1 MMDINEAS
9 TSFAAMLRK
18 QNGALIDEIQRLL
31 RERPF
36 TLDQGVCREAV
47 DAIHF
52 EYDWESFA
60 PVAIPLN
67 TRCGYCGR
75 GLRLALPSP
84 LIPPQVD
91 AALTEAMDNEDDDF
105 GDELREIMTE
115 TYIAWFQAAWRDA
128 RDANRDVRGFLSVH
142 DTIWRTDLDTGE
154 EFREDA
160 GRVKFF

>member
-1 MMDINEAS
+1 MEINEANQ
-9 TSFAAMLRK
+9 SFAAGLRR
-18 QNGALIDEIQRLL
+18 QNEALIGEIQRLL

-36 TLDQGVCREAV
+36 TLDQGVSRETV

-67 TRCGYCGR
+67 TRSGYCGR
-75 GLRLALPSP
+75 GLRLALQYP
-84 LIPPQVD
+84 LIPPDVD

-115 TYIAWFQAAWRDA
+115 TYLAWFQTAWRDA
-128 RDANRDVRGFLSVH
+128 RDANREVRGFLSVH

-154 EFREDA
+154 AFREDA

>member
-1 MMDINEAS
+1 MEINEANQ
-9 TSFAAMLRK
+9 SFAAGLRR
-18 QNGALIDEIQRLL
+18 QNEALIGEIQRLL
-31 RERPF
+31 GERPF
-36 TLDQGVCREAV
+36 TLDQGVSRETV

-67 TRCGYCGR
+67 TRSGYCGR
-75 GLRLALPSP
+75 GLRLALQYP
-84 LIPPQVD
+84 LIPPDVD

-105 GDELREIMTE
+105 GDELREMMTE
-115 TYIAWFQAAWRDA
+115 TYLAWFQAAWREA
-128 RDANRDVRGFLSVH
+128 RDANREVRGFLSVH

-154 EFREDA
+154 AFREDA

>member
-1 MMDINEAS
+1 MDINQANA
-9 TSFAAMLRK
+9 SFAAMLRK
-18 QNGALIDEIQRLL
+18 QDKALISAIQRLL

-36 TLDQGVCREAV
+36 TLDPGVSPETV

-67 TRCGYCGR
+67 TRSGYCGR
-75 GLRLALPSP
+75 GLPLALPSP
-84 LIPPQVD
+84 FIPPDVD
-91 AALTEAMDNEDDDF
+91 AALTDAMDNEDDDF
-105 GDELREIMTE
+105 CDELREKMTE

-128 RDANRDVRGFLSVH
+128 RATNRDVRGFLSVH
-142 DTIWRTDLDTGE
+142 DTLWRTDLDTGE

>member
-1 MMDINEAS
+1 MEINEANQ
-9 TSFAAMLRK
+9 SFAAGLRR
-18 QNGALIDEIQRLL
+18 QNEALIGEIQRLL

-36 TLDQGVCREAV
+36 TLDQGVSRETV

-67 TRCGYCGR
+67 TRSGYCGR
-75 GLRLALPSP
+75 GRRLALQYP
-84 LIPPQVD
+84 LIPPDVD

-115 TYIAWFQAAWRDA
+115 TYLAWFQAAWRDA
-128 RDANRDVRGFLSVH
+128 RDANREVRGFLSVH
-142 DTIWRTDLDTGE
+142 DPIWRSDLDTGE
-154 EFREDA
+154 AFREDA

>member
-1 MMDINEAS
+1 MDINEAS

-18 QNGALIDEIQRLL
+18 QNEALIGEIQRLL

-36 TLDQGVCREAV
+36 TLDQGVSREIV

-52 EYDWESFA
+52 EYDWESFTT
-60 PVAIPLN
+60 VAIPLN
-67 TRCGYCGR
+67 TRSGYCGR
-75 GLRLALPSP
+75 GLRLALQYP
-84 LIPPQVD
+84 LIPPDVD

-115 TYIAWFQAAWRDA
+115 TYLAWFQSAWRDA
-128 RDANRDVRGFLSVH
+128 RDANREVRGFLSVH
-142 DTIWRTDLDTGE
+142 DTIWRTELDTGE

>member
-1 MMDINEAS
+1 MDINQANA
-9 TSFAAMLRK
+9 SFAAMLRTRDK
-18 QNGALIDEIQRLL
+18 ALISAIQRLL

-36 TLDQGVCREAV
+36 TLDPGVAPETV

-67 TRCGYCGR
+67 TRSGYCGR
-75 GLRLALPSP
+75 GLPLALPSP
-84 LIPPQVD
+84 LIPPDVD
-91 AALTEAMDNEDDDF
+91 AALTDAMDDEDDDF
-105 GDELREIMTE
+105 CDELREKMTE
-115 TYIAWFQAAWRDA
+115 TYIAWFQAAWHDA
-128 RDANRDVRGFLSVH
+128 RAANRDVRGFLSVH
-142 DTIWRTDLDTGE
+142 DTLWRTDLDTGE

>member
-1 MMDINEAS
+1 MEINEANQ
-9 TSFAAMLRK
+9 SFAAGLRR
-18 QNGALIDEIQRLL
+18 QNEALIGEIQRLL

-36 TLDQGVCREAV
+36 TLDQGVSRETV

-52 EYDWESFA
+52 EYDWESFT

-67 TRCGYCGR
+67 TRSGYCGR
-75 GLRLALPSP
+75 GLRLALQYP
-84 LIPPQVD
+84 LIPPDVD

-105 GDELREIMTE
+105 GDELREMMTE
-115 TYIAWFQAAWRDA
+115 TYLAWFQTAWRDG
-128 RDANRDVRGFLSVH
+128 RDANREVRGFLSVH

-154 EFREDA
+154 AFREDA

>member
-1 MMDINEAS
+1 MEINEANQ
-9 TSFAAMLRK
+9 SFAAGLRR
-18 QNGALIDEIQRLL
+18 QNEALIGEIQRLL
-31 RERPF
+31 GERPF
-36 TLDQGVCREAV
+36 TLDQGVSRETV

-67 TRCGYCGR
+67 TRSGYCGR
-75 GLRLALPSP
+75 GLRLALQYP
-84 LIPPQVD
+84 LIPPDVD

-105 GDELREIMTE
+105 GDELREMMTE
-115 TYIAWFQAAWRDA
+115 TYLAWFQAAWRDA
-128 RDANRDVRGFLSVH
+128 RDANREVRGFLSVH

-154 EFREDA
+154 AFREDA

>member
-1 MMDINEAS
+1 MEINEANQ
-9 TSFAAMLRK
+9 SFAAMLRK
-18 QNGALIDEIQRLL
+18 QNEALIGEIQRLL
-31 RERPF
+31 RERSF
-36 TLDQGVCREAV
+36 TLDRGVSREAV

-67 TRCGYCGR
+67 TRSGYCGR
-75 GLRLALPSP
+75 GLRLALSP
-84 LIPPQVD
+84 LIPPDVD

>member
-1 MMDINEAS
+1 MDINEAS

-18 QNGALIDEIQRLL
+18 QNEALTGEIQRLL

-36 TLDQGVCREAV
+36 TLDQGVSRETV

-52 EYDWESFA
+52 EYDWESFT

-67 TRCGYCGR
+67 TRSGYCGR
-75 GLRLALPSP
+75 GLRLALQYP
-84 LIPPQVD
+84 LIPPDVD

-115 TYIAWFQAAWRDA
+115 TYLAWFQSAWRDA
-128 RDANRDVRGFLSVH
+128 RDANREVRGFLSVH
-142 DTIWRTDLDTGE
+142 DTIWRTELDTGE

>member
-1 MMDINEAS
+1 MEINEANQ
-9 TSFAAMLRK
+9 SFAAGLRR
-18 QNGALIDEIQRLL
+18 QNEALIGEIQRLL

-36 TLDQGVCREAV
+36 TLDQGVSRETV

-60 PVAIPLN
+60 PVAIPVN
-67 TRCGYCGR
+67 TRSGDCGR
-75 GLRLALPSP
+75 GLRLALQYP
-84 LIPPQVD
+84 LIPPDVD

-105 GDELREIMTE
+105 GDELREMMTE
-115 TYIAWFQAAWRDA
+115 TYLAWFQAAWRDA
-128 RDANRDVRGFLSVH
+128 RDANREVRGFLSVH

-154 EFREDA
+154 AVREDA

>member
-1 MMDINEAS
+1 MEINEAHQ
-9 TSFAAMLRK
+9 SFAAGLRR
-18 QNGALIDEIQRLL
+18 QNEALIGEIQRLL

-36 TLDQGVCREAV
+36 TLDQGVSWETV

-67 TRCGYCGR
+67 TRSGYCGR
-75 GLRLALPSP
+75 GLRLALQYP
-84 LIPPQVD
+84 LIPPDVD

-105 GDELREIMTE
+105 GDELREMMTE
-115 TYIAWFQAAWRDA
+115 TYLAWFQAAWRDA
-128 RDANRDVRGFLSVH
+128 RDANREVRGFLSVH

-154 EFREDA
+154 AFREDA

>member
-1 MMDINEAS
+1 MEINEANQ
-9 TSFAAMLRK
+9 SFAAGLRR
-18 QNGALIDEIQRLL
+18 QNEALIGEIQRLL

-36 TLDQGVCREAV
+36 TLDQGVSWETV

-67 TRCGYCGR
+67 TRSGYCGR
-75 GLRLALPSP
+75 GLRLALQYP
-84 LIPPQVD
+84 LIPPDVD

-105 GDELREIMTE
+105 GDELREMMTE
-115 TYIAWFQAAWRDA
+115 TYLAWFQAAWRDA
-128 RDANRDVRGFLSVH
+128 RDANREVRGFLSVH

-154 EFREDA
+154 AFREDA

>member
-1 MMDINEAS
+1 MDINEANL
-9 TSFAAMLRK
+9 SFAAMLGK
-18 QNGALIDEIQRLL
+18 QTQALISEIQRML

-36 TLDQGVCREAV
+36 ALAQGVSKESV

-67 TRCGYCGR
+67 TRSGYCGR
-75 GLRLALPSP
+75 GLRLALPP
-84 LIPPQVD
+84 LIPPDVD

>member
-1 MMDINEAS
+1 MDINDANQA
-9 TSFAAMLRK
+9 FAAQLQQ
-18 QNGALIDEIQRLL
+18 QNKALISKIQWLL
-31 RERPF
+31 QERPF
-36 TLDQGVCREAV
+36 TLDPGASREIV

-67 TRCGYCGR
+67 TRSGYCGR
-75 GLRLALPSP
+75 GLPLALPAP
-84 LIPPQVD
+84 LIPPAVD
-91 AALTEAMDNEDDDF
+91 AALDEAMDNEDDDF
-105 GDELREIMTE
+105 GDDVREAMTA
-115 TYIAWFQAAWRDA
+115 TYVAWFQAAWREA
-128 RDANRDVRGFLSVH
+128 RAAAPSLRGFLSVH

>member
-1 MMDINEAS
+1 MDINEANK
-9 TSFAAMLRK
+9 SFAAALRK
-18 QNGALIDEIQRLL
+18 QNKALIGTIQRLL
-31 RERPF
+31 QERPF
-36 TLDQGVCREAV
+36 SLDKGVSKETV

-67 TRCGYCGR
+67 TRSGYCGR
-75 GLRLALPSP
+75 GLPLALPAP
-84 LIPPQVD
+84 LIPPAVD
-91 AALTEAMDNEDDDF
+91 AALDEATDNEDDDF
-105 GDELREIMTE
+105 CDELREAMTD
-115 TYIAWFQAAWRDA
+115 TYVAWFQAAWRDA
-128 RDANRDVRGFLSVH
+128 RAVNPSLRGFLSVH

>member
-1 MMDINEAS
+1 MDINEAS

-18 QNGALIDEIQRLL
+18 QNEALTGEIQRLL

-36 TLDQGVCREAV
+36 TLDQGVSRETV

-52 EYDWESFA
+52 EYDWESFT

-67 TRCGYCGR
+67 TRSGYCGR
-75 GLRLALPSP
+75 GLRLALQYP
-84 LIPPQVD
+84 LIPPDVD

-115 TYIAWFQAAWRDA
+115 TYFAWFQSAWRDA
-128 RDANRDVRGFLSVH
+128 RDANREVRGFLSVH
-142 DTIWRTDLDTGE
+142 DTIWRTELDTGE